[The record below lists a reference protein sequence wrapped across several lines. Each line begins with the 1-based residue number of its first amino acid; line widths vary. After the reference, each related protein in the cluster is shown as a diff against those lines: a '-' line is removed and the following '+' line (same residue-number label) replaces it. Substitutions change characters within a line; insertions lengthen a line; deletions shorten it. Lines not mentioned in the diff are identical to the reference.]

1 MSGIPV
7 ISKSAVL
14 LNLVCLLLVPV
25 TLLMGCKS
33 SGVELYDH
41 YVDGRVEESEPEIRI
56 IYETTPCL
64 FAQEMDCTWFN
75 MPLTIDPIYP
85 PEVSFQVNFKE
96 RYLFFKSMT
105 IRGDRL
111 VVEKLPDEVARILDW
126 SEISVSIKWDE
137 HAVQVTS
144 ESENIRIEK
153 PKDSEKL
160 TFWYRH
166 GPGCSDLRRCADRF
180 EVSKSGSKSIVHLY
194 RYSKDRPYVDLSPS
208 QHSPNSRCMYWFFR

>member
-1 MSGIPV
+1 MSTIPV

-14 LNLVCLLLVPV
+14 LNLICLLLAPV

-33 SGVELYDH
+33 SGVKLYDH
-41 YVDGRVEESEPEIRI
+41 YVDGRVEESEPEIRV
-56 IYETTPCL
+56 IYETTPCF
-64 FAQEMDCTWFN
+64 FAQEMDCTNFYI
-75 MPLTIDPIYP
+75 PLSIDPIYP
-85 PEVSFQVNFKE
+85 PEVSFQVNFNE
-96 RYLFFKSMT
+96 RYLIFNFLT
-105 IRGDRL
+105 IRGERL
-111 VVEKLPDEVARILDW
+111 VVEKLPDEVAPILDW

-144 ESENIRIEK
+144 ESESIRIEK

-208 QHSPNSRCMYWFFR
+208 QHSPYNRCMYWFFR

>member
-1 MSGIPV
+1 MNGISA
-7 ISKSAVL
+7 IIKSAAL
-14 LNLVCLLLVPV
+14 LNLICLLLVPV

-33 SGVELYDH
+33 SGVKLYDH
-41 YVDGRVEESEPEIRI
+41 YVDGRVEESEPEIRV
-56 IYETTPCL
+56 IYETTPCV
-64 FAQEMDCTWFN
+64 FAQEMDCTWFD

-96 RYLFFKSMT
+96 RYLIFNFLT
-105 IRGDRL
+105 IRGERL
-111 VVEKLPDEVARILDW
+111 VVEKLPDEVAPILDW

-144 ESENIRIEK
+144 ESESIRIEK

-166 GPGCSDLRRCADRF
+166 GPGCSDLRKCADRF
-180 EVSKSGSKSIVHLY
+180 EVSKSGSKSIVNLY
-194 RYSKDRPYVDLSPS
+194 RYSEDRSYVDLSPS
-208 QHSPNSRCMYWFFR
+208 QHSPNNRCMYWFFR

>member
-144 ESENIRIEK
+144 ESESIRIEK
-153 PKDSEKL
+153 PKDSQKL

-166 GPGCSDLRRCADRF
+166 GPGCSDLRKCADRF

-194 RYSKDRPYVDLSPS
+194 RYSKDRAYVDLSPS
-208 QHSPNSRCMYWFFR
+208 QHSPYNRCMYWFFR